1 MVFIHYIYPK
11 VLYNSSKRVLGCIPC
26 PKYRV
31 IHRSLLFE
39 AIQEPKQE
47 FLIEILNLLK
57 AREEKMLD
65 TGESEDA
72 DVEKVS
78 EILMILGKL
87 EEVHTEHSTS
97 LEKANQA
104 IETPSVKKARTL
116 TKRLSFF

>member
-1 MVFIHYIYPK
+1 M
-11 VLYNSSKRVLGCIPC
+11 LGCIPC

-47 FLIEILNLLK
+47 FLIEILNLLN

-65 TGESEDA
+65 RGESEDA

-97 LEKANQA
+97 LEVANQA
-104 IETPSVKKARTL
+104 IENPRVKKVIK
-116 TKRLSFF
+116 KRLGM

>member
-1 MVFIHYIYPK
+1 M
-11 VLYNSSKRVLGCIPC
+11 
-26 PKYRV
+26 
-31 IHRSLLFE
+31 LFE

-65 TGESEDA
+65 TGKSKDA

-87 EEVHTEHSTS
+87 EEVHSMDSILNT
-97 LEKANQA
+97 A
-104 IETPSVKKARTL
+104 
-116 TKRLSFF
+116 